1 MATIREKQEAKKL
14 IDDQIVEIKD
24 DIERLFEL
32 GEYNQLGLY
41 DLYQKLDLLGEA
53 IEGVLTLDLVDPV
66 ATKT

>member
-14 IDDQIVEIKD
+14 VDDQIVEIKD

-32 GEYNQLGLY
+32 GEYNPLELY
-41 DLYQKLDLLGEA
+41 DLYQKIDLLGEA
-53 IEGVLTLDLVDPV
+53 IESVLTLDLVDPV

>member
-14 IDDQIVEIKD
+14 VDDQIAEIKD

-41 DLYQKLDLLGEA
+41 DLYQKLDLLGEG
-53 IEGVLTLDLVDPV
+53 IENVLTLDLIDPV
-66 ATKT
+66 TKT

>member
-66 ATKT
+66 ATET

>member
-14 IDDQIVEIKD
+14 VDDQIVEIKD

-53 IEGVLTLDLVDPV
+53 IESVLTLDLIDPV
-66 ATKT
+66 VAKT

>member
-32 GEYNQLGLY
+32 GEFNQLGLY

-53 IEGVLTLDLVDPV
+53 IEEVLTLDLTNPV
-66 ATKT
+66 AKT

>member
-1 MATIREKQEAKKL
+1 MATIREKQETKKL

-32 GEYNQLGLY
+32 GEFNQLGLY

-53 IEGVLTLDLVDPV
+53 IEEALTLDLTNPV
-66 ATKT
+66 AKT

>member
-14 IDDQIVEIKD
+14 VDDQIAEIKD

-41 DLYQKLDLLGEA
+41 DLYQKLDLLGEG
-53 IEGVLTLDLVDPV
+53 IESVLTLDLIDPV
-66 ATKT
+66 TKT

>member
-24 DIERLFEL
+24 DIEHLFEL

>member
-1 MATIREKQEAKKL
+1 MATIREKQEKKKL
-14 IDDQIVEIKD
+14 VDDQIAEIKD

-53 IEGVLTLDLVDPV
+53 IEGVLTLDLIDPV
-66 ATKT
+66 KKT

>member
-66 ATKT
+66 ATKI

>member
-1 MATIREKQEAKKL
+1 MATIREKQETKKL

-32 GEYNQLGLY
+32 GEFNQLGLY

-53 IEGVLTLDLVDPV
+53 IEEVLTLDLTNPV
-66 ATKT
+66 AKT